1 MLPALESRCH
11 QAAQK
16 GLRLPDDNPAPVALS
31 KGQSALGQPD
41 VAQIGGVGRDP
52 AVAVAAIVIAGR
64 VSLTL
69 AIDRLLVG
77 LLPAGP
83 TPAEAGILGTKT
95 LECLA
100 VSPDGKLGIDAG
112 TAQAVDRGFHGGFGH
127 GFVAV
132 TAQAALLLNYT
143 GPGQGVRVPK
153 TVPPLAQGYSTL
165 CCSKGLTYAH

>member
-1 MLPALESRCH
+1 M
-11 QAAQK
+11 
-16 GLRLPDDNPAPVALS
+16 ALS

-41 VAQIGGVGRDP
+41 VAQIGSVGRDP
-52 AVAVAAIVIAGR
+52 AVAVAAVVIAGR
-64 VSLTL
+64 IPLTL
-69 AIDRLLVG
+69 VINRLLVG

-83 TPAEAGILGTKT
+83 APTEADIFNAPT

-100 VSPDGKLGIDAG
+100 IFPDGELGIDAG
-112 TAQAVDRGFHGGFGH
+112 TAQGVDRGFHGGFGH
-127 GFVAV
+127 RFVAV

-153 TVPPLAQGYSTL
+153 TVPSLAQGYGTL